1 MSENNLVSH
10 YSGVCLLDQPF
21 LSSVLCFSHCLT
33 QKPLE
38 HGLNYKPGAELQ
50 TVDDLVA
57 PSTFGNLRFAAASRH
72 HMRVLAKNQH
82 PPTLL
87 SGGTHQTSTHQLA
100 PTYSSQWWKKSWLLF
115 YDFTM
120 NCKVE
125 TPIHIKCEH
134 KVTSLNWGRAPQ
146 VPMW

>member
-1 MSENNLVSH
+1 MSENNLFSH

-87 SGGTHQTSTHQLA
+87 SGGKNLG
-100 PTYSSQWWKKSWLLF
+100 SSFMIL
-115 YDFTM
+115 
-120 NCKVE
+120 
-125 TPIHIKCEH
+125 P
-134 KVTSLNWGRAPQ
+134 
-146 VPMW
+146 